1 MKILRGYVFRLYS
14 NKEQETLINK
24 TIGSSRFIYNY
35 LLNDRINYYKE
46 TKKSKIMYDQN
57 KMIPNLLEQYQFLK
71 EVDSCAL
78 RTASFNLEDA
88 YKNFFNKSGFP
99 KYKTKGKK
107 ESYKTNNIKSTYKG
121 KEYNSIEINLE
132 EKTIKLPKIKN
143 IKIRGYRNLKEIKG
157 NIKSAVIK
165 KESKKN
171 YVSILVE
178 EELVRPSFVPNK
190 IVGIDLGIKD
200 LIVTSN
206 NEKIKNTIKI
216 NEKRIKGLQKAL
228 SRSQKGSKNRN
239 KIIQKIQR
247 MWQKIKNARKH
258 LIYQITNK
266 IIEENDI
273 IAIEDLDIKKM
284 YQNHRIAKQ
293 LTLNP
298 LNELV
303 RVLKYKTEWK
313 NKRLIQIDRYY
324 PSSQECNVCGY
335 KNEQTKDL
343 KIRNYECPKCH
354 NELERDLNASINIM
368 FKRIKQY
375 MKII

>member
-1 MKILRGYVFRLYS
+1 MKILRGYVFRLYP

-46 TKKSKIMYDQN
+46 TKKSKTMYDQN

-88 YKNFFNKSGFP
+88 YKNFFNKSRL
-99 KYKTKGKK
+99 KQKEKK
-107 ESYKTNNIKSTYKG
+107 SYKTNNIKSTYKG

-132 EKTIKLPKIKN
+132 EKTIKLPKIKT

-165 KESKKN
+165 KEAKKY

-178 EELVRPSFVPNK
+178 EELVRPAFNPNK

-298 LNELV
+298 S
-303 RVLKYKTEWK
+303 RKS
-313 NKRLIQIDRYY
+313 I
-324 PSSQECNVCGY
+324 
-335 KNEQTKDL
+335 
-343 KIRNYECPKCH
+343 KI
-354 NELERDLNASINIM
+354 
-368 FKRIKQY
+368 
-375 MKII
+375 

>member
-143 IKIRGYRNLKEIKG
+143 IKIRGY
-157 NIKSAVIK
+157 
-165 KESKKN
+165 
-171 YVSILVE
+171 
-178 EELVRPSFVPNK
+178 
-190 IVGIDLGIKD
+190 
-200 LIVTSN
+200 
-206 NEKIKNTIKI
+206 
-216 NEKRIKGLQKAL
+216 
-228 SRSQKGSKNRN
+228 
-239 KIIQKIQR
+239 
-247 MWQKIKNARKH
+247 
-258 LIYQITNK
+258 
-266 IIEENDI
+266 
-273 IAIEDLDIKKM
+273 
-284 YQNHRIAKQ
+284 
-293 LTLNP
+293 
-298 LNELV
+298 
-303 RVLKYKTEWK
+303 
-313 NKRLIQIDRYY
+313 
-324 PSSQECNVCGY
+324 
-335 KNEQTKDL
+335 
-343 KIRNYECPKCH
+343 
-354 NELERDLNASINIM
+354 
-368 FKRIKQY
+368 
-375 MKII
+375 

>member
-1 MKILRGYVFRLYS
+1 MKILRGYVFRLYP

-46 TKKSKIMYDQN
+46 TKKSKTMYDQN

-165 KESKKN
+165 KESKKY

-206 NEKIKNTIKI
+206 NEKMKNTIKI

-293 LTLNP
+293 LTLNL

-313 NKRLIQIDRYY
+313 NKRF
-324 PSSQECNVCGY
+324 
-335 KNEQTKDL
+335 KNK
-343 KIRNYECPKCH
+343 
-354 NELERDLNASINIM
+354 EL
-368 FKRIKQY
+368 
-375 MKII
+375 

>member
-1 MKILRGYVFRLYS
+1 MKILRGYVFRLYP

-46 TKKSKIMYDQN
+46 TKKSKTMYDQN

-78 RTASFNLEDA
+78 RTALFNLEDA

-132 EKTIKLPKIKN
+132 EKTIKLPKIKT

-165 KESKKN
+165 KEAKKY

-293 LTLNP
+293 LTLNL

-313 NKRLIQIDRYY
+313 NKRF
-324 PSSQECNVCGY
+324 
-335 KNEQTKDL
+335 KNK
-343 KIRNYECPKCH
+343 
-354 NELERDLNASINIM
+354 EL
-368 FKRIKQY
+368 
-375 MKII
+375 